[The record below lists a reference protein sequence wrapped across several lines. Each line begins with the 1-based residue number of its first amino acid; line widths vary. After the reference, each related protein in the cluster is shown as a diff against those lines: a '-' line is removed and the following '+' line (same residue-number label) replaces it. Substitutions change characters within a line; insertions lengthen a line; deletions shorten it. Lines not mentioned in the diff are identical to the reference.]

1 MRLSM
6 IWKIIWQRGGC
17 DPPRL
22 ITPSEICAIPAFI
35 RFACLADKGD
45 EGSGD
50 VLTRFAE
57 LVKFVVIWAKK
68 DSSQLSWPSW
78 TDVCVNVLRKVILF
92 LSYIQCFIV
101 FFYMFR
107 VPITFVSLRNRF
119 LVILFFILVYFIYCI
134 VVSLLFFSP
143 TNRTLYCKCIFP
155 FPILITS

>member
-1 MRLSM
+1 MKNYLATRRLWSAETDNTLRDLRNSRLH
-6 IWKIIWQRGGC
+6 KICLSRGQGWW
-17 DPPRL
+17 RL
-22 ITPSEICAIPAFI
+22 WWRFDKICGTSQICGNLSKKRLKSI
-35 RFACLADKGD
+35 
-45 EGSGD
+45 E
-50 VLTRFAE
+50 LTKLDGRVRECA
-57 LVKFVVIWAKK
+57 
-68 DSSQLSWPSW
+68 
-78 TDVCVNVLRKVILF
+78 RKVILF
-92 LSYIQCFIV
+92 LWYIQCFIV

>member
-1 MRLSM
+1 MKNYLATRRLCSAETDNTLRDLRNSRLH
-6 IWKIIWQRGGC
+6 KICLSRGQGWW
-17 DPPRL
+17 RL
-22 ITPSEICAIPAFI
+22 WWRFDKICGTSQI
-35 RFACLADKGD
+35 CGNL
-45 EGSGD
+45 S
-50 VLTRFAE
+50 
-57 LVKFVVIWAKK
+57 KK

-78 TDVCVNVLRKVILF
+78 TDVCVNVLRKAILF
-92 LSYIQCFIV
+92 LSYIQWFIA